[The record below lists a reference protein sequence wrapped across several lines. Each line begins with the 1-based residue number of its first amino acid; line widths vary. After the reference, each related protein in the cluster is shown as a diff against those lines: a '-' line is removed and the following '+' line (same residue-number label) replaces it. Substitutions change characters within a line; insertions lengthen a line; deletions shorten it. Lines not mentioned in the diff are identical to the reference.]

1 MIQPFTIENEEFFK
15 EENNDDINRYEQDVF
30 ETKEEFHKRIRNHEI
45 FTLGRIFIEKS
56 NINETDE
63 IVAFPFSVYKSIQ
76 IKIPIIDMLY
86 IERAEFENL
95 SIEEEEY
102 ILFSKLDIINDKI
115 CIDINNIYI
124 EVSNNKCKVHAVVL
138 DISYY
143 ESYEK
148 YRNIIYSKNLF
159 Q

>member
-1 MIQPFTIENEEFFK
+1 
-15 EENNDDINRYEQDVF
+15 
-30 ETKEEFHKRIRNHEI
+30 
-45 FTLGRIFIEKS
+45 
-56 NINETDE
+56 
-63 IVAFPFSVYKSIQ
+63 
-76 IKIPIIDMLY
+76 MLY